1 MRISSMFFP
10 HVTVAAVIEKDGKFL
25 MVEETIGGLAV
36 INQPAGHLED
46 NESLVDAVKRE
57 VLEETAWE
65 FKPRHLLGVYRWP
78 QPKKDRTWLR
88 FNFTGEA
95 VRDTGR
101 ALDPDIDRAL
111 WLPEQEIAA
120 LQQSG
125 KLRSPQVWQAMRD
138 YRAGKQYPLDLLVDL
153 I

>member
-1 MRISSMFFP
+1 MFFP

-25 MVEETIGGLAV
+25 MVEETIGGKPV
-36 INQPAGHLED
+36 VNQPAGHLE
-46 NESLVDAVKRE
+46 NGESLIDAVKRE

-65 FKPRHLLGVYRWP
+65 ITPLHLLGVYRWP
-78 QPKKDRTWLR
+78 QPEKNRTWLR

-95 VRDTGR
+95 IRDTGQ

-111 WLPEQEIAA
+111 WLTESEIITLRDAD
-120 LQQSG
+120 
-125 KLRSPQVWQAMRD
+125 KLRSPQVWQAMLD

-153 I
+153 L

>member
-1 MRISSMFFP
+1 MFFP
-10 HVTVAAVIEKDGKFL
+10 HVTVAAVMEKDGKFL
-25 MVEETIGGLAV
+25 MVEETIGGQAV
-36 INQPAGHLED
+36 INQPAGHLEEH
-46 NESLVDAVKRE
+46 ESLLDAVKRE

-65 FKPRHLLGVYRWP
+65 FEPRHLLGVYRWP
-78 QPKKDRTWLR
+78 QPEKDRIWLR

-111 WLPEQEIAA
+111 WLTESEIISLHDA
-120 LQQSG
+120 G
-125 KLRSPQVWQAMRD
+125 KLRSPQVWRAMLD
-138 YRAGKQYPLDLLVDL
+138 FRAGKQYPLDLLVDL